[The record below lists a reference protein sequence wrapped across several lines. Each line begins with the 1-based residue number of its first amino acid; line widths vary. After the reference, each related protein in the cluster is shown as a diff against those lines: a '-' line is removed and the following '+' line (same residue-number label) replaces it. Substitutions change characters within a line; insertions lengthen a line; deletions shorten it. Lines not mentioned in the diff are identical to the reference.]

1 MSLQR
6 RSFNRLVV
14 QALAVSTSALV
25 GAGCAGPSTLS
36 ARSASRPASRNGA
49 RGDAKSG
56 LVILAQFPDVPH
68 AVPRGWA
75 QRRFLRDL
83 PDYVSEMSYG
93 RVRIEATI
101 TEEWKTLPRSGAQY
115 AISPRN
121 LEVDRSRV
129 RRLVD
134 DAVNAVDRE
143 VDFSKYDFTSV
154 FLGAKREEYGM
165 IGLCAW
171 PGMLGWSTKESLKTA
186 GGQVVRGGVAIF
198 SYQAHLG
205 TLFHD
210 VAHILGGV
218 RDGKRVVP
226 CLYDHDLQ
234 ARPGPLRDVFLGAV
248 INMGFWDPMSCH
260 FYKREIPPPGI
271 SSWTKL
277 RLGWADTKQ
286 VRVVKPTERT
296 ELLLGPLEDGS
307 SEVLA
312 IKIPLSAT
320 TYYLVENRQPAGFDR
335 HLPGHGVLIM
345 HADDT
350 IAECRR
356 GQAPVKLVDAD
367 PTIPRL
373 EGAAFDFPQK
383 TTFVDGRNRLR
394 VTLLEKGASGYRI
407 RVEPIAQ

>member
-1 MSLQR
+1 MSLPR

-14 QALAVSTSALV
+14 QALAVSTPALV
-25 GAGCAGPSTLS
+25 GVGCAGPGTLP

-68 AVPRGWA
+68 TVPRRWA
-75 QRRFLRDL
+75 QRRFSQELT
-83 PDYVSEMSYG
+83 DYVSEMSYG
-93 RVRIEATI
+93 RVRLEADI
-101 TEEWKTLPRSGAQY
+101 TEKWQTLPRPGAQY

-121 LEVDRSRV
+121 LEVDKSRV
-129 RRLVD
+129 RRLID

-143 VDFSKYDFTSV
+143 VDFSKYDFTVV

-165 IGLCAW
+165 IGLCGW
-171 PGMLGWSTKESLKTA
+171 PGMLGWGTEESLKTA
-186 GGQVVRGGVAIF
+186 RGQVVRGGVAIF

-210 VAHILGGV
+210 IAHILGGV
-218 RDGKRVVP
+218 RDGKRLVP

-234 ARPGPLRDVFLGAV
+234 ARPGPLREVFLDAI

-260 FYKREIPPPGI
+260 YYKWEIPPPGI

-307 SEVLA
+307 SEVLV
-312 IKIPLSAT
+312 IKIPLSAS
-320 TYYLVENRQPAGFDR
+320 TYYLIENRQPVGFDR
-335 HLPGHGVLIM
+335 HLPGHGVLVM

-356 GQAPVKLVDAD
+356 GQAPVKLVNAD
-367 PTIPRL
+367 PMIPRL
-373 EGAAFDFPQK
+373 EGAAFDFPRK
-383 TTFVDGRNRLR
+383 TTFVDSKNRFR
-394 VTLLEKGASGYRI
+394 VTLLEKRASGYRI
-407 RVEPIAQ
+407 RVEPLVQ